1 MARAIFAPAA
11 ADDLVAIYEYV
22 AADNPPAAAALIE
35 RFEQQSQK
43 LAEQPGIGR
52 GRPELQTGLHSFAV
66 GRYVIFYRPSP
77 DGIEVVRVLH
87 GMRDL
92 ERILGAGE
100 GA

>member
-22 AADNPPAAAALIE
+22 AAYNPPAAAALID

-77 DGIEVVRVLH
+77 
-87 GMRDL
+87 
-92 ERILGAGE
+92 
-100 GA
+100 